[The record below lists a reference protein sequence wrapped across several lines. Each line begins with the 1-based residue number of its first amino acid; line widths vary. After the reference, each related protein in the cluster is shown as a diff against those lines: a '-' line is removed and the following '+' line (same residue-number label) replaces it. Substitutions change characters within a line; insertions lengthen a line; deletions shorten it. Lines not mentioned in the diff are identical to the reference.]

1 MYSATHCFPVS
12 WLGALFHNHDSFSAI
27 YLAMEGGTV
36 SSCLIRLRIKVR
48 EIITW
53 LTFLNITKKTVETG
67 VNMT

>member
-1 MYSATHCFPVS
+1 
-12 WLGALFHNHDSFSAI
+12 
-27 YLAMEGGTV
+27 MEGGTV

-53 LTFLNITKKTVETG
+53 LTFLNITQKTEETG

>member
-1 MYSATHCFPVS
+1 
-12 WLGALFHNHDSFSAI
+12 
-27 YLAMEGGTV
+27 MEGGTV